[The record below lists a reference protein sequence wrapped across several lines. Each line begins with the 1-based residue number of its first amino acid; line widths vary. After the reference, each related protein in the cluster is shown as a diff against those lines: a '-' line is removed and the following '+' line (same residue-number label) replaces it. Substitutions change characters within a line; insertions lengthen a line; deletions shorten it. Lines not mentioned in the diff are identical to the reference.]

1 LANWWLNAV
10 WPWLTLKQ
18 LDVLHKS
25 LDLAKGL
32 KMSKNKL
39 EIDVETADRIT
50 VISLKEH
57 RGYLKKELK
66 KFKKGEY
73 LHPEDVV
80 ENTRLVQAMD
90 LIIKYYG
97 G

>member
-1 LANWWLNAV
+1 M
-10 WPWLTLKQ
+10 TL
-18 LDVLHKS
+18 
-25 LDLAKGL
+25 
-32 KMSKNKL
+32 
-39 EIDVETADRIT
+39 

-57 RGYLKKELK
+57 RGYLKQELK